1 MALRIAI
8 FQNSC
13 LFQAFVLRFEAMDP
27 RRPLVKI
34 QKGDVVDTNRRD
46 MLKLGT
52 SAAIGGLLMPAGA
65 ASAQDRQPIVVE
77 PMTGKAG
84 FRIAN
89 YLPKMGATS
98 RLGLVTNDGLV
109 VDIPAEAARQKV
121 QLSFDPTSTI
131 SLAASGNRGLLEL
144 ATLFK
149 NRGSNL
155 VNVNQVILLS
165 PIPKPQSNIYCVG
178 WNYLDHFD
186 EGKKNRA
193 DSAVKEYPKVPVLF
207 TKGTQTMNGPF
218 DSIPYDGGYS
228 TQIDWEAE
236 LAVIIGKKGKNIS
249 EESAMD
255 YVFGYSAYN
264 DTTARD
270 VQQKRHSGQWFK
282 GKSLD
287 GHGPMGPW
295 VVTAGGVDLDDT
307 RIICRV
313 NGVEKQNA
321 SYKQMFF
328 KIPVIISELSRS
340 LTLLPGDIIATG
352 TPSGVGFGRTPQEF
366 LKPGD
371 MMETQ
376 ITGVGI
382 IRNKIA

>member
-1 MALRIAI
+1 
-8 FQNSC
+8 
-13 LFQAFVLRFEAMDP
+13 MDA
-27 RRPLVKI
+27 
-34 QKGDVVDTNRRD
+34 NRRD

-52 SAAIGGLLMPAGA
+52 AATIGGMFISSAIA
-65 ASAQDRQPIVVE
+65 ASPDSRAIVVE

-89 YLPKMGATS
+89 YLPKMGASS

-109 VDIPAEAARQKV
+109 IDIPAEAARQKV
-121 QLSFDPTSTI
+121 KLSFDPASMI
-131 SLAASGNRGLLEL
+131 SLAASGNQGLLEL
-144 ATLFK
+144 ANIF
-149 NRGSNL
+149 RGRSPKA
-155 VNVNQVILLS
+155 VNVNQAILLS

-186 EGKKNRA
+186 EGKANRA
-193 DSAVKEYPKVPVLF
+193 DNAVKEYPKVPVLF

-218 DSIPYDGGYS
+218 DSIPYDGSYS
-228 TQIDWEAE
+228 TMIDWEAE
-236 LAVIIGKKGKNIS
+236 LAVVIGKKGKNIS
-249 EESAMD
+249 EENAMD
-255 YVFGYSAYN
+255 YVFGYAAYN

-295 VVTAGGVDLDDT
+295 IVTAGGVNLDDT

-352 TPSGVGFGRTPQEF
+352 TPSGVGYSRKPPEF

-371 MMETQ
+371 MMETE

-382 IRNKIA
+382 IRNQIS

>member
-1 MALRIAI
+1 M
-8 FQNSC
+8 
-13 LFQAFVLRFEAMDP
+13 
-27 RRPLVKI
+27 
-34 QKGDVVDTNRRD
+34 DTNRRD

-52 SAAIGGLLMPAGA
+52 SAAIGGLLMPPGA

-144 ATLFK
+144 AALFK
-149 NRGSNL
+149 NRSSNL
-155 VNVNQVILLS
+155 LNVNQVILLS
-165 PIPKPQSNIYCVG
+165 PIPKPQSNIYAVG

-193 DSAVKEYPKVPVLF
+193 DTVVKEYPKVPVLF

-218 DSIPYDGGYS
+218 DSIPYDGSYS

-255 YVFGYSAYN
+255 YVFGYAAYN

-295 VVTAGGVDLDDT
+295 IVTAGGVDLDDT

-328 KIPVIISELSRS
+328 KIPAIIAELSRS

-382 IRNKIA
+382 IRHKIV

>member
-1 MALRIAI
+1 MSGMFISNAIAAP
-8 FQNSC
+8 N
-13 LFQAFVLRFEAMDP
+13 
-27 RRPLVKI
+27 
-34 QKGDVVDTNRRD
+34 
-46 MLKLGT
+46 
-52 SAAIGGLLMPAGA
+52 
-65 ASAQDRQPIVVE
+65 DRQPIVVE

-84 FRIAN
+84 LRVAN

-98 RLGLVTNDGLV
+98 RLGLITNDGLV
-109 VDIPAEAARQKV
+109 VDIPAEATRQKI
-121 QLSFDPTSTI
+121 QLSFDPTSMI
-131 SLAASGNRGLLEL
+131 SLTAAGNRGLLEL
-144 ATLFK
+144 ATIFK
-149 NRGSNL
+149 NRSANL
-155 VNVNQVILLS
+155 QNVNQVVLLS

-178 WNYLDHFD
+178 WNYLDHFE
-186 EGKKNRA
+186 EGLKHRA

-218 DSIPYDGGYS
+218 DSIPYDGSYS
-228 TQIDWEAE
+228 TMIDWEAE
-236 LAVIIGKKGKNIS
+236 LAVVIGKKGKNIS
-249 EESAMD
+249 EENAMD
-255 YVFGYSAYN
+255 YVFGYAAYN

-270 VQQKRHSGQWFK
+270 IQQKRHSGQWFK

-295 VVTAGGVDLDDT
+295 IVTAGGVNLDDT

-321 SYKQMFF
+321 SYKQMYF

-352 TPSGVGFGRTPQEF
+352 TPSGVGAGRTPQEF
-366 LKPGD
+366 MKPGD
-371 MMETQ
+371 MMETE

>member
-1 MALRIAI
+1 M
-8 FQNSC
+8 
-13 LFQAFVLRFEAMDP
+13 
-27 RRPLVKI
+27 
-34 QKGDVVDTNRRD
+34 DTNRRD
-46 MLKLGT
+46 ALKLGA
-52 SAAIGGLLMPAGA
+52 SAAVSSMLISNAIA
-65 ASAQDRQPIVVE
+65 APDGRQPIVVE

-98 RLGLVTNDGLV
+98 RLGLVTNDGMV
-109 VDIPAEAARQKV
+109 IDIPAEAARQKV

-131 SLAASGNRGLLEL
+131 SLAASGNKGLAEL
-144 ATLFK
+144 AALFK
-149 NRGSNL
+149 GRGNSSL
-155 VNVNQVILLS
+155 NVNQVVLLS

-186 EGKKNRA
+186 EGKDRRA
-193 DSAVKEYPKVPVLF
+193 DQGVKEYPKVPVLF

-218 DSIPYDGGYS
+218 DPIPYDGSYS
-228 TQIDWEAE
+228 TMIDWEAE
-236 LAVIIGKKGKNIS
+236 LAVVIGKKGKNIP
-249 EESAMD
+249 EENAMD

-295 VVTAGGVDLDDT
+295 IVTAGGVNLDDT

-321 SYKQMFF
+321 SYKQMYF
-328 KIPVIISELSRS
+328 KIPVVIAELSRS

-352 TPSGVGFGRTPQEF
+352 TPSGVGYSRKPPEF

-371 MMETQ
+371 SMETE
-376 ITGVGI
+376 ITGIGI

>member
-1 MALRIAI
+1 
-8 FQNSC
+8 
-13 LFQAFVLRFEAMDP
+13 MD
-27 RRPLVKI
+27 I
-34 QKGDVVDTNRRD
+34 NRRD
-46 MLKLGT
+46 ALKLGAT
-52 SAAIGGLLMPAGA
+52 TAISGMLMPNMAGA
-65 ASAQDRQPIVVE
+65 SERAPIVVE
-77 PMTGKAG
+77 PLTGKAG
-84 FRIAN
+84 FRVAN
-89 YLPKMGATS
+89 YLPKMGASS

-109 VDIPAEAARQKV
+109 VDIPAEAARQKLT
-121 QLSFDPTSTI
+121 LSFDPTSMI
-131 SLAASGNRGLLEL
+131 ALAASGNRGLLDL
-144 ATLFK
+144 AALFK
-149 NRGSNL
+149 NRSKSS
-155 VNVNQVILLS
+155 VNVNQVVLLS

-186 EGKKNRA
+186 EGMQSRA
-193 DSAVKEYPKVPVLF
+193 DKTVKEYPKVPVLF

-218 DSIPYDGGYS
+218 DSIPYDGSYS
-228 TQIDWEAE
+228 TAIDWEAE
-236 LAVIIGKKGKNIS
+236 LAVKKKKKGKNIS
-249 EESAMD
+249 EENAME

-295 VVTAGGVDLDDT
+295 VVTAGGVNLDDT

-321 SYKQMFF
+321 SYKQMYF
-328 KIPVIISELSRS
+328 KIPVVIAELSRS

-352 TPSGVGFGRTPQEF
+352 TPSGVGYSRKPPEF

-371 MMETQ
+371 MMETE

>member
-1 MALRIAI
+1 
-8 FQNSC
+8 
-13 LFQAFVLRFEAMDP
+13 
-27 RRPLVKI
+27 
-34 QKGDVVDTNRRD
+34 VDTNRRD
-46 MLKLGT
+46 ALKLGA
-52 SAAIGGLLMPAGA
+52 SAAMGGMFISSAIA
-65 ASAQDRQPIVVE
+65 APDGRQPIVVE

-84 FRIAN
+84 FRVAN

-121 QLSFDPTSTI
+121 QLSFDPTSMI
-131 SLAASGNRGLLEL
+131 SLTASGNRGLAEL

-149 NRGSNL
+149 GRGTGQL
-155 VNVNQVILLS
+155 NVNQVILLS

-186 EGKKNRA
+186 EGKDRRA
-193 DSAVKEYPKVPVLF
+193 DQGVKEYPKVPVLF

-218 DSIPYDGGYS
+218 DSIPYDGSYS
-228 TQIDWEAE
+228 TAIDWEAE
-236 LAVIIGKKGKNIS
+236 LAVVIGKKGKNIS
-249 EESAMD
+249 EENAMD
-255 YVFGYSAYN
+255 YIFGYAAYN

-295 VVTAGGVDLDDT
+295 IVTAGGVNLEDT

-321 SYKQMFF
+321 SYKQMYF
-328 KIPVIISELSRS
+328 KIPVVIAELSRS

-352 TPSGVGFGRTPQEF
+352 TPAGVGYSRKPPEF

-371 MMETQ
+371 TMETE

>member
-1 MALRIAI
+1 
-8 FQNSC
+8 
-13 LFQAFVLRFEAMDP
+13 MD
-27 RRPLVKI
+27 I
-34 QKGDVVDTNRRD
+34 NRRD
-46 MLKLGT
+46 ALKIGAT
-52 SAAIGGLLMPAGA
+52 TAIGSMLMPTM
-65 ASAQDRQPIVVE
+65 ASASDRAPIVVE
-77 PMTGKAG
+77 PLTGKAG
-84 FRIAN
+84 FRVAN
-89 YLPKMGATS
+89 YLPKMGASS

-109 VDIPAEAARQKV
+109 VDIAAEAARQKLE
-121 QLSFDPTSTI
+121 LSFDPTSMI
-131 SLAASGNRGLLEL
+131 SLAASGNRGLLDL

-149 NRGSNL
+149 NRNKSS
-155 VNVNQVILLS
+155 VNVNQVVLLS

-186 EGKKNRA
+186 EGMQSRA
-193 DSAVKEYPKVPVLF
+193 DKTVKEYPKVPVLF

-218 DSIPYDGGYS
+218 DSIPYDASYS
-228 TQIDWEAE
+228 TTIDWEAE
-236 LAVIIGKKGKNIS
+236 LAVVIGKKGKNIS
-249 EESAMD
+249 EENAME

-295 VVTAGGVDLDDT
+295 VVTAGGVNLDDT

-328 KIPVIISELSRS
+328 KIPVIIAELSRS

-352 TPSGVGFGRTPQEF
+352 TPSGVGYSRKPPEF

-371 MMETQ
+371 MMETE

>member
-1 MALRIAI
+1 M
-8 FQNSC
+8 
-13 LFQAFVLRFEAMDP
+13 
-27 RRPLVKI
+27 
-34 QKGDVVDTNRRD
+34 DTNRRD
-46 MLKLGT
+46 ALKLGA
-52 SAAIGGLLMPAGA
+52 SAAVSGMFISNAIA
-65 ASAQDRQPIVVE
+65 APDGRQPIVVE

-98 RLGLVTNDGLV
+98 RLGLVTNDGML

-131 SLAASGNRGLLEL
+131 SLAASGNRGLAEL
-144 ATLFK
+144 AALFK
-149 NRGSNL
+149 GRGSNL
-155 VNVNQVILLS
+155 LNVSQVILLS

-186 EGKKNRA
+186 EGKDRRA
-193 DSAVKEYPKVPVLF
+193 DQGVKEYPKVPVLF

-218 DSIPYDGGYS
+218 DSIPYDGSYS
-228 TQIDWEAE
+228 TMIDWEAE
-236 LAVIIGKKGKNIS
+236 LAVVIGKKGKNIS
-249 EESAMD
+249 EENAMD
-255 YVFGYSAYN
+255 YVFGYAAYN

-295 VVTAGGVDLDDT
+295 IVTAGGVNLDDT

-321 SYKQMFF
+321 SYKQMYF
-328 KIPVIISELSRS
+328 KIPVVIAELSRS

-352 TPSGVGFGRTPQEF
+352 TPAGVGYSRKPPEF

-371 MMETQ
+371 TMETE

>member
-1 MALRIAI
+1 M
-8 FQNSC
+8 
-13 LFQAFVLRFEAMDP
+13 
-27 RRPLVKI
+27 
-34 QKGDVVDTNRRD
+34 DTNRRD
-46 MLKLGT
+46 MLKLST
-52 SAAIGGLLMPAGA
+52 VATIGGLFINS
-65 ASAQDRQPIVVE
+65 ASAERLEHQTIVVE
-77 PMTGKAG
+77 LMTGKAG
-84 FRIAN
+84 FRVAN
-89 YLPKMGATS
+89 YLPKMGASS

-109 VDIPAEAARQKV
+109 IDIPTEAARQKV
-121 QLSFDPTSTI
+121 QLSFNPSSTI

-144 ATLFK
+144 ASIFK
-149 NRGSNL
+149 NRGPNL
-155 VNVNQVILLS
+155 QSVNQVLLLS

-186 EGKKNRA
+186 EGKANRT
-193 DSAVKEYPKVPVLF
+193 DNTVKEYPKVPVLF

-218 DSIPYDGGYS
+218 DPIPYDDSYS
-228 TQIDWEAE
+228 TMIDWEAE
-236 LAVIIGKKGKNIS
+236 LAVVIGKKGKNIP
-249 EESAMD
+249 EENAME
-255 YVFGYSAYN
+255 YVFGYAAYN

-295 VVTAGGVDLDDT
+295 IVTAGGVNLDDT

-328 KIPVIISELSRS
+328 KIPVVIAELSRS

-352 TPSGVGFGRTPQEF
+352 TPSGVGYSRKPPEF

-371 MMETQ
+371 MMETE
-376 ITGVGI
+376 ITGIGI
-382 IRNKIA
+382 IRNRIT

>member
-1 MALRIAI
+1 M
-8 FQNSC
+8 
-13 LFQAFVLRFEAMDP
+13 
-27 RRPLVKI
+27 
-34 QKGDVVDTNRRD
+34 DTNRRD
-46 MLKLGT
+46 ALKLGAT
-52 SAAIGGLLMPAGA
+52 AAMSGMFISNAIAAGDG
-65 ASAQDRQPIVVE
+65 QPPIVVE
-77 PMTGKAG
+77 PLTGKAG
-84 FRIAN
+84 LRIAN
-89 YLPKMGATS
+89 FLPKMGATS
-98 RLGLVTNDGLV
+98 RLGLVTNDGMV

-121 QLSFDPTSTI
+121 QLSFDPTSMI
-131 SLAASGNRGLLEL
+131 SLAGSGNKGLLEL
-144 ATLFK
+144 AAIFK

-155 VNVNQVILLS
+155 ANVNQVILLS

-186 EGKKNRA
+186 EGKKNRV
-193 DSAVKEYPKVPVLF
+193 DTVVQEYPKVPVLF

-218 DSIPYDGGYS
+218 DSIPYDGSYS

-236 LAVIIGKKGKNIS
+236 LAVIISKKGKNIS

-295 VVTAGGVDLDDT
+295 VVTAGGVILDDT

-321 SYKQMFF
+321 SYKQMYF
-328 KIPVIISELSRS
+328 KIPAIIAELSRS

-352 TPSGVGFGRTPQEF
+352 TPSGVGFGRSPQEF

-371 MMETQ
+371 VMETQ
-376 ITGVGI
+376 ITGIGI
-382 IRNKIA
+382 IRNKIV

>member
-1 MALRIAI
+1 
-8 FQNSC
+8 
-13 LFQAFVLRFEAMDP
+13 MD
-27 RRPLVKI
+27 I
-34 QKGDVVDTNRRD
+34 NRRD
-46 MLKLGT
+46 ALKLGAT
-52 SAAIGGLLMPAGA
+52 TAISGMLMPNM
-65 ASAQDRQPIVVE
+65 ASASERAPIVVE
-77 PMTGKAG
+77 PLTGKAG
-84 FRIAN
+84 FRVAN
-89 YLPKMGATS
+89 YLPKMGASS

-109 VDIPAEAARQKV
+109 VDIRAEAARQKLT
-121 QLSFDPTSTI
+121 LSFDPTSMI
-131 SLAASGNRGLLEL
+131 SLAASGNLGLLDL
-144 ATLFK
+144 AALFK
-149 NRGSNL
+149 NRSKSS
-155 VNVNQVILLS
+155 VNVNQVVLLS

-186 EGKKNRA
+186 EGMQSRA
-193 DSAVKEYPKVPVLF
+193 DKTVKEYPKVPVLF

-218 DSIPYDGGYS
+218 DSIPYDGSYS
-228 TQIDWEAE
+228 TAIAWEAE
-236 LAVIIGKKGKNIS
+236 LAVVIGKKGKNIS
-249 EESAMD
+249 EENAMD

-295 VVTAGGVDLDDT
+295 VVTAGGVNLDDT

-321 SYKQMFF
+321 SYKQMYF
-328 KIPVIISELSRS
+328 KIPVVIAELSRS

-352 TPSGVGFGRTPQEF
+352 TPSGVGYSRKPPEF

-371 MMETQ
+371 MMETE

>member
-1 MALRIAI
+1 M
-8 FQNSC
+8 
-13 LFQAFVLRFEAMDP
+13 
-27 RRPLVKI
+27 
-34 QKGDVVDTNRRD
+34 DTNRRD
-46 MLKLGT
+46 ALKLGA
-52 SAAIGGLLMPAGA
+52 SAAVSSMLISNVIA
-65 ASAQDRQPIVVE
+65 APDGRQPIVVE

-98 RLGLVTNDGLV
+98 RLGLVTNDGMV
-109 VDIPAEAARQKV
+109 IDIPAEAARQKV

-131 SLAASGNRGLLEL
+131 SLAASGNKGLAEL
-144 ATLFK
+144 AALYKGRGNSTL
-149 NRGSNL
+149 
-155 VNVNQVILLS
+155 NVNQVVLLS

-186 EGKKNRA
+186 EGKDRRA
-193 DSAVKEYPKVPVLF
+193 DQGVKEYPKVPVLF

-218 DSIPYDGGYS
+218 DPIPYDGSYS
-228 TQIDWEAE
+228 TMIDWEAE
-236 LAVIIGKKGKNIS
+236 LAVVIGKKGKNIP
-249 EESAMD
+249 EENAMD

-270 VQQKRHSGQWFK
+270 IQQKRHSGQWFK

-295 VVTAGGVDLDDT
+295 IVTAGGVNLDDT

-321 SYKQMFF
+321 SYKQMYF
-328 KIPVIISELSRS
+328 KIPVVIAELSRS

-352 TPSGVGFGRTPQEF
+352 TPSGVGYSRKPPEF

-371 MMETQ
+371 SMETE
-376 ITGVGI
+376 ITGIGI